1 MQLWEVKWFS
11 YIVTLMNED
20 NNSFRKKKQ
29 KKKEI
34 EKTLI
39 QNCYVSILNE

>member
-1 MQLWEVKWFS
+1 
-11 YIVTLMNED
+11 MNED
-20 NNSFRKKKQ
+20 NNSFRKNN

-39 QNCYVSILNE
+39 QNSYVSILNE